1 MEKRYPIRRSTW
13 TVDRYT
19 VDNRKKPQE
28 RIVLERIMV
37 AGEQSDLLAISRS
50 RVYLRRVYKRVFKKN
65 FDTALYNNL
74 LKVVKISLDDKTY
87 GLGKG
92 NIEEA
97 QQIRQQEGKNR

>member
-28 RIVLERIMV
+28 RIVLE
-37 AGEQSDLLAISRS
+37 
-50 RVYLRRVYKRVFKKN
+50 LRRVYKRVFKKN

-74 LKVVKISLDDKTY
+74 LKVVKINLDDKTY